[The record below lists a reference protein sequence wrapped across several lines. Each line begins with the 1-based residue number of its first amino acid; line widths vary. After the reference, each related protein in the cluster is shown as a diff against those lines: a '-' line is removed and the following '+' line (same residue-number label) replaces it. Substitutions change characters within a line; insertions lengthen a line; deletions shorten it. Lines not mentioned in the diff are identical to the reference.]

1 MYKKSILLILLLVSS
16 NFIFGQLD
24 SNTKAK
30 LYFTEA
36 EKLYNQ
42 GDFTSSAKYIT
53 KAENT
58 LGTTVARILALKIKV
73 YYAKGDFVK
82 AKKLIDNYTANY
94 MDSASEDLNNSVLA
108 LYINIEEAAE
118 KTEAKD
124 HAVASAYKHFSRVNC
139 TNYSCKSGKIEKSKY
154 IKCSNCNGTGKVK
167 SPFKSRNKNGTYSY
181 DYYTCPKPSF
191 HSSGCGGSGKVK
203 KYYDIKCETCN
214 GRSKIYTYKGSY
226 PFTKSEIES
235 YIRNNKT
242 KIDNYINS
250 H

>member
-1 MYKKSILLILLLVSS
+1 MYKKGILLILLLVNS

-73 YYAKGDFVK
+73 YYAKGDFVT

-124 HAVASAYKHFSRVNC
+124 QAVANAYKHFSRVSC
-139 TNYSCKSGKIEKSKY
+139 TNYKCKYGKIEKSQY
-154 IKCSNCNGTGKVK
+154 VKCSKCNGKGKIK
-167 SPFKSRNKNGTYSY
+167 NTYFKNKDGSY
-181 DYYTCPKPSF
+181 DYYKCHSTF
-191 HSSGCGGSGKVK
+191 HGGCGGAGKVEK
-203 KYYDIKCETCN
+203 VKVLRCETCN

-226 PFTKSEIES
+226 AFTKSEIES
-235 YIRNNKT
+235 YITNNKS